1 MHFAKIRVVD
11 CSIGVNSIAGPPQ
24 GRDTVTPAAFK
35 SGIVFLYI
43 NKINVMAINL
53 IDTIQ
58 HNLGYPALEKI
69 DPNRQEPKNE
79 NGSAFKHELGQAAI
93 PAVLAGLF
101 KLSQSEEGA
110 SQIASADPDAGALQM
125 IFERKEDVAVEKV
138 SRYTGTPVDQVRIS
152 MERIAAEAVKLVQEG
167 VKDNPA
173 PDKVKALLGDQRH
186 NILVYLPAAMQM
198 GYLLGDNTLDDRTNK
213 MEGPISSF
221 MHKIEDKLAGKDT

>member
-1 MHFAKIRVVD
+1 
-11 CSIGVNSIAGPPQ
+11 
-24 GRDTVTPAAFK
+24 
-35 SGIVFLYI
+35 
-43 NKINVMAINL
+43 MATNL

-69 DPNRQEPKNE
+69 DPNKQEPKNDS
-79 NGSAFKHELGQAAI
+79 GSVFKRELGQAAI

-101 KLSQSEEGA
+101 KLSQNQEGA
-110 SQIASADPDAGALQM
+110 SQIIDADPDAGALQLV
-125 IFERKEDVAVEKV
+125 FERKEDVAVEKV
-138 SRYTGTPVDQVRIS
+138 SRYTGTSNEETRIS
-152 MERIAAEAVKLVQEG
+152 MERIAAEAVRLVQEG
-167 VKDNPA
+167 VKDNPT
-173 PDKVKALLGDQRH
+173 PERVKAILGDQRH